1 MASHHIEKVASA
13 FAEIRQVMDQLVV
26 GHGELKDALV
36 VALFKRAL
44 GIRGG
49 HVLVYG
55 PPGTGKTH
63 TVKSLVSLLEGMGVQ
78 TPYERVQGNPD
89 LTPSD
94 FLFRRTVEYEGGSP
108 RFVWA
113 LQKIGSFVARED
125 AALPGIFQFDELDKT
140 TPSAQFALLEV
151 MEEQQITVL
160 DGRTLPLNFVLVATA
175 NTRRFDP
182 TAKPLSRA
190 VQDRFGSVVI
200 LGYQG
205 IEEDVEILERA
216 ARSLRG
222 PELHLSPFPIA
233 ELMELRREVQE
244 RGLPLRVSE
253 DMKRRIVA
261 AVKLT
266 QQAVDGFPDFTR
278 YIKAPAGPRA
288 ILDLYWESTV
298 SALLDGAG
306 ELTADY
312 PLAVGL
318 RVLRGRVEV
327 TPEAEIGGVTTDVLI
342 SQILAAVFGP
352 STGRCHSSCELSCQQ
367 DGEGKASSP
376 DASKEGKGQPS
387 SQSSEENSPIG
398 QKDKYNPKGD
408 NSEESNQTERRPA
421 QNARAQGRDRQGA
434 RQERTESRPDR
445 SQAGSSRSSEA
456 QFLARLRQASQ
467 GPQTRPGG
475 TRPSARPGEA
485 GSSSSRNEGRGGS
498 SEHPA
503 RGGGSSPDR
512 EESPASSGGR
522 GEEPESGPRSGASG
536 GGEAGKG
543 PPEDDAQE
551 GVKAIVSRQALAQ
564 WLARHAAGERF
575 RTAEGIKTGAEIA
588 RDLAAGK
595 QRFDF
600 EAEDGAFKASVR
612 GERAI
617 CQGDPREIQGVLRH
631 EENADGLGRVTTGG
645 SLAGKGTDF
654 PTLDVSAVPPHIAGV
669 LPLLR
674 GLSQEQVVEK
684 LEEWIR
690 LPPGRRS
697 RVGIEYRLIKGFVH
711 LSALQ
716 AVRNAEETEG
726 SELTASPSG
735 ERVDFVTGS
744 HSFLPLDEE
753 RTIINALEHGGLI
766 DDLSLVHEKRVCSD
780 APDILLVLDASGSME
795 FANRMLSAAVAAAA
809 VAQKYGPLGGALGL
823 IVFTSNPALVV
834 PMPGADADRVVDAI
848 LSVQPGGGTSYAK
861 ALELAFWHAAPKTT
875 VVVIG
880 DFLDNS
886 LPAQEAI
893 ALKAAKEI
901 KVIGIV
907 SSAGNPGYARR
918 ICDEAYLVAV
928 EDPTSVAL
936 VAIEASA

>member
-1 MASHHIEKVASA
+1 MVSRHIEKVASA
-13 FAEIRQVMDQLVV
+13 FVEIRQAMDQLVV

-44 GIRGG
+44 GVRGG
-49 HVLVYG
+49 HVLVFG

-63 TVKSLVSLLEGMGVQ
+63 SIKSLVRILSGMGVQ
-78 TPYERVQGNPD
+78 VPYERIQGNPD

-94 FLFRRTVEYEGGSP
+94 FLFRRTVEYEDGNP
-108 RFVWA
+108 CFVWA
-113 LQKIGSFVARED
+113 LQKIGSFVAKED
-125 AALPGIFQFDELDKT
+125 AALPGILQFDELDKT

-182 TAKPLSRA
+182 TAKPLSRS

-200 LGYQG
+200 LGYQS
-205 IEEDVEILERA
+205 IEEDVEMLERVA
-216 ARSLRG
+216 LSLRE
-222 PELHLSPFPIA
+222 PSLRLSPFPLA
-233 ELMELRREVQE
+233 ELMELRKAIRESGFPV
-244 RGLPLRVSE
+244 RVSE
-253 DMKRRIVA
+253 DMKRKIVI
-261 AVKLT
+261 AVKLA
-266 QQAVDGFPDFTR
+266 QQPVDGYPDFTR
-278 YIKAPAGPRA
+278 YIKVPPGPRA
-288 ILDLYWESTV
+288 ILDLFLESTI
-298 SALLDGAG
+298 SALLNGAG

-327 TPEAEIGGVTTDVLI
+327 TPEAEIEGMTADALI

-352 STGRCHSSCELSCQQ
+352 STGRCRSSCNGPSSCKQ
-367 DGEGKASSP
+367 DGDGKASSP
-376 DASKEGKGQPS
+376 DVSDESEKGQPS
-387 SQSSEENSPIG
+387 GQNRPSDQKENKKPE
-398 QKDKYNPKGD
+398 GD
-408 NSEESNQTERRPA
+408 NSKESSQTGHCPA
-421 QNARAQGRDRQGA
+421 QDALAHGRDRQGS
-434 RQERTESRPDR
+434 RQEGTESRPDR
-445 SQAGSSRSSEA
+445 SQASPSQSEA

-467 GPQTRPGG
+467 GQQTRPGG

-485 GSSSSRNEGRGGS
+485 GGPSSRNEGRGGS
-498 SEHPA
+498 SGHPA
-503 RGGGSSPDR
+503 RGDGSSPDR
-512 EESPASSGGR
+512 EESPASGGVR
-522 GEEPESGPRSGASG
+522 GEGTESVPQSKASG
-536 GGEAGKG
+536 GGEAGG
-543 PPEDDAQE
+543 GSSEDAARE

-575 RTAEGIKTGAEIA
+575 RTVEGIKTGAEIA
-588 RDLAAGK
+588 RDLAAGR

-600 EAEDGAFKASVR
+600 EAADGAFKASVR

-617 CQGDPREIQGVLRH
+617 CQGNPQEVQGVLRH
-631 EENADGLGRVTTGG
+631 EENADGFGRATTGG

-654 PTLDVSAVPPHIAGV
+654 PTLDVSAIPPHIASV

-716 AVRNAEETEG
+716 AVRNAEEAEG
-726 SELTASPSG
+726 SELTTSPGG
-735 ERVDFVTGS
+735 ERVDFVTGPRS
-744 HSFLPLDEE
+744 DLPLDEE
-753 RTIINALEHGGLI
+753 RTIVNALEQGGLI
-766 DDLSLVHEKRVCSD
+766 DDLSLVHEKRVRSD
-780 APDILLVLDASGSME
+780 APSLLLVLDASGSMK

-809 VAQKYGPLGGALGL
+809 VAHKYGPLGGALGL
-823 IVFTSNPALVV
+823 IVFTSSPALAV
-834 PMPGADADRVVDAI
+834 PMPEADADRVVDAI

-861 ALELAFWHAAPKTT
+861 ALELAFRHATPKAT

-880 DFLDNS
+880 DFLDS
-886 LPAQEAI
+886 GLPSQEAF

-901 KVIGIV
+901 KTIGIV
-907 SSAGNPGYARR
+907 ASAGNPDYARR
-918 ICDEAYLVAV
+918 ICDETYLVAV

-936 VAIEASA
+936 VAIEASM

>member
-1 MASHHIEKVASA
+1 MNRYIEKVASA
-13 FAEIRQVMDQLVV
+13 FAEIRQAMDQIIV
-26 GHGELKDALV
+26 GHSELKDALV

-49 HVLVYG
+49 HVLVFG

-63 TVKSLVSLLEGMGVQ
+63 SVKSLVRILSGMGVQ
-78 TPYERVQGNPD
+78 VPYERVQGNPD

-113 LQKIGSFVARED
+113 LQKIGSFVAEGD
-125 AALPGIFQFDELDKT
+125 AALPGILQFDELDKT
-140 TPSAQFALLEV
+140 PPSAQFALLEV
-151 MEEQQITVL
+151 MEEQQVTVL
-160 DGRTLPLNFVLVATA
+160 DGRTWPLNFVLVATA

-190 VQDRFGSVVI
+190 VQDRFGAVVI
-200 LGYQG
+200 LGYQSL
-205 IEEDVEILERA
+205 EEDIEILERSI
-216 ARSLRG
+216 RSLRE
-222 PELHLSPFPIA
+222 PELRLSPFPLA
-233 ELMELRREVQE
+233 ELMGLRRAIQE
-244 RGLPLRVSE
+244 SGLPVRASE
-253 DMKRRIVA
+253 DMKRKIA
-261 AVKLT
+261 TAVKLT
-266 QQAVDGFPDFTR
+266 QQPVDGYPDFTR
-278 YIKAPAGPRA
+278 YVKVPAGPRA
-288 ILDLYWESTV
+288 TLDLFWESMV

-306 ELTADY
+306 ELTDEY

-318 RVLRGRVEV
+318 QVLRGRVEV
-327 TPEAEIGGVTTDVLI
+327 TPEAEIEGMTADTLI

-352 STGRCHSSCELSCQQ
+352 AARKCYSPCGRLACDQ
-367 DGEGKASSP
+367 DGEGEAPSP
-376 DASKEGKGQPS
+376 DASRESEKGQSSKENNPSDKKGKGDS
-387 SQSSEENSPIG
+387 SG
-398 QKDKYNPKGD
+398 
-408 NSEESNQTERRPA
+408 ESGQTERRPA
-421 QNARAQGRDRQGA
+421 QDARAQVRDRW
-434 RQERTESRPDR
+434 ERREGTEPRPDR
-445 SQAGSSRSSEA
+445 SRADSSQSSVA
-456 QFLARLRQASQ
+456 QFLASLRQEASRGQ
-467 GPQTRPGG
+467 RAQPKGADS
-475 TRPSARPGEA
+475 SARPNEA
-485 GSSSSRNEGRGGS
+485 GGASNRSEGRGGS
-498 SEHPA
+498 SQHPA
-503 RGGGSSPDR
+503 RGDGSSLG
-512 EESPASSGGR
+512 EEGPASSEGR
-522 GEEPESGPRSGASG
+522 GEEPESGPQSGASG

-543 PPEDDAQE
+543 SPEDDARE

-564 WLARHAAGERF
+564 WLARRAAGERF
-575 RTAEGIKTGAEIA
+575 RTTEGIKTGAEIA

-600 EAEDGAFKASVR
+600 EAKDGTFRASVR

-617 CQGDPREIQGVLRH
+617 CQGDPQEMRDVLRQ
-631 EENADGLGRVTTGG
+631 EEKADGFGRATTGG
-645 SLAGKGTDF
+645 SLAGKGVDF
-654 PTLDVSAVPPHIAGV
+654 PTLDVSAIPPHIASV

-684 LEEWIR
+684 LAEWIR
-690 LPPGRRS
+690 LPPGRRG

-716 AVRNAEETEG
+716 AVRNAEEAES

-735 ERVDFVTGS
+735 ERVDFVTGP
-744 HSFLPLDEE
+744 HGFLPLDEE

-780 APDILLVLDASGSME
+780 APDLLLVLDASGSMK

-834 PMPGADADRVVDAI
+834 PMPEVDADRVVDAI
-848 LSVQPGGGTSYAK
+848 LSVQPRGGTSYAK
-861 ALELAFWHAAPKTT
+861 ALELAFRHAIPRTT

-880 DFLDNS
+880 DFLDS
-886 LPAQEAI
+886 GLPAQEAL

-907 SSAGNPGYARR
+907 SSSGNPDYARR
-918 ICDEAYLVAV
+918 ICDETYLVAV